1 MTEATIMP
9 RPLKNVRILL
19 WFQAISNIL
28 AGFLV
33 IMLALNALD
42 HGDEDGALPLVIGI
56 ISLIIAVVLA
66 VCAVMISGH
75 APWVRT
81 TIMTLEGITLV
92 AGVIGLVSGGAVTLL
107 IGIGIA
113 IGILFSL
120 SNPAVK
126 EWFIP

>member
-28 AGFLV
+28 AGVLV
-33 IMLALNALD
+33 TMVALNALD
-42 HGDEDGALPLVIGI
+42 HGDEDAALPLVIGI

-66 VCAVMISGH
+66 VCAVMISRH

-92 AGVIGLVSGGAVTLL
+92 AGVIGLVSGGAITLL